1 MWEGYACCVKIDT
14 VAYAHNA
21 LRPSVA
27 SRNGQFLRSTALIH
41 SIPTPPSLSPTLQIL
56 IDGNFIY
63 MALKVKMDIK
73 DRLKKMLLGESFVCY
88 VPQAVLDE
96 LAALGPAFQPALEW
110 ARTCCEVL
118 SNPPPVG
125 NDDDRDNDDDDKA
138 QDTMSAGEA
147 IRALVGEENKGKYM
161 VATQDQELKSQLRHV
176 PSVGLLFVSRAVL
189 LMEPPSNT
197 SKAVSAKQEG
207 EKFRLLSEEER
218 LLLATIRKK
227 DKAAASGE
235 KAAGSAEQ
243 QQQQQQ
249 QQQAAMGRK
258 IRTKKKPKGPNPL
271 SVKKS
276 GDKKEKKKTTTTP
289 VKKGGGEKKMEKSGG
304 GGGGGA
310 AAGGGGGGGEGGG
323 NGKKRKRQK
332 RKGASATAGGGGS

>member
-1 MWEGYACCVKIDT
+1 
-14 VAYAHNA
+14 
-21 LRPSVA
+21 
-27 SRNGQFLRSTALIH
+27 
-41 SIPTPPSLSPTLQIL
+41 
-56 IDGNFIY
+56 
-63 MALKVKMDIK
+63 MDIK
-73 DRLKKMLLGESFVCY
+73 DRLKKMLLGERFVCY

-118 SNPPPVG
+118 SNPPPVKT
-125 NDDDRDNDDDDKA
+125 DDDVDNDEAKEEND
-138 QDTMSAGEA
+138 DTMSAGEA
-147 IRALVGEENKGKYM
+147 IRALIGEENKGKYM

-176 PSVGLLFVSRAVL
+176 PSVGLFFVSRAVL
-189 LMEPPSNT
+189 LMEAPSNT

-235 KAAGSAEQ
+235 KTVGSVEQ

-258 IRTKKKPKGPNPL
+258 IRTNKKPKGPNPL

-276 GDKKEKKKTTTTP
+276 GDKKEKKKTTSTTP
-289 VKKGGGEKKMEKSGG
+289 VKKGGGKKKKEKSGGAAGSGG
-304 GGGGGA
+304 GGGGGL
-310 AAGGGGGGGEGGG
+310 GGGRGEGGG
-323 NGKKRKRQK
+323 SGKKRKRQK
-332 RKGASATAGGGGS
+332 RKDASAVGGAKS